1 MNHPSGREQV
11 LPHAVFLQRM
21 AGPVSEGSLETRLGQ
36 GAFLALRLV
45 DLLAP
50 DRQPVHPDAFHYQHA
65 ATQRY
70 SEELP
75 AECAEAAQLQGL
87 VATAADAARAKDGRL
102 VIPALLAYAHHLE
115 DRLKLG
121 EAFDVLETLLRVGGD
136 RVSAADAITTRLR
149 MARVLRKLNEFDAAD
164 DLYAEAGALASRAS
178 DGHAELLSRIGQAFT
193 VLGRGN
199 LRGAEARLR
208 EILADA
214 EVVGDR
220 VVRAQAEQGIGV
232 AMSTGGQPS
241 EAIGHMWRAFELYE
255 DDVSRT
261 RALADLGVMLL
272 TVGDADGAERAL
284 TEVVRRGG
292 AGDAVHNTLIELMH
306 CASYRRDRVGFERWR
321 VRCESAREEMPPNI
335 LADFYL
341 KSAIG
346 RARFGQF
353 DQAETLLET
362 ALEIAEDAGLNEVVF
377 RVERIASGLRD
388 CQRELEIGSEAATE
402 PVLQSETVREV
413 SASLTHLPG

>member
-1 MNHPSGREQV
+1 M
-11 LPHAVFLQRM
+11 
-21 AGPVSEGSLETRLGQ
+21 
-36 GAFLALRLV
+36 

-65 ATQRY
+65 ATERY
-70 SEELP
+70 CEDLP
-75 AECAEAAQLQGL
+75 AECAETAHLQGL

-102 VIPALLAYAHHLE
+102 VIPALFAYALHLE

-164 DLYAEAGALASRAS
+164 DLYAEAGALAARAEDRHS
-178 DGHAELLSRIGQAFT
+178 ELLSRIGRAYT
-193 VLGRGN
+193 VFGRGN
-199 LRGAEARLR
+199 LREAEARLR

-214 EVVGDR
+214 EVAGDR
-220 VVRAQAEQGIGV
+220 FVRAQAEQGIGV
-232 AMSTGGQPS
+232 ALSTGGQPS
-241 EAIGHMWRAFELYE
+241 EAIGHVWRAFELYE

-292 AGDAVHNTLIELMH
+292 TGDAVHNALIELMH
-306 CASYRRDRVGFERWR
+306 CASYQRDRVGFERWR

-353 DQAETLLET
+353 EQAETLLDT
-362 ALEIAEDAGLNEVVF
+362 ALEIAEDAGLNEFVF
-377 RVERIASGLRD
+377 RIERIKSGLRD
-388 CQRELEIGSEAATE
+388 CRRELEIGSEAATE
-402 PVLQSETVREV
+402 PAVQSETVREV
-413 SASLTHLPG
+413 SASLTQLG

>member
-1 MNHPSGREQV
+1 
-11 LPHAVFLQRM
+11 
-21 AGPVSEGSLETRLGQ
+21 
-36 GAFLALRLV
+36 
-45 DLLAP
+45 
-50 DRQPVHPDAFHYQHA
+50 
-65 ATQRY
+65 
-70 SEELP
+70 
-75 AECAEAAQLQGL
+75 
-87 VATAADAARAKDGRL
+87 
-102 VIPALLAYAHHLE
+102 
-115 DRLKLG
+115 
-121 EAFDVLETLLRVGGD
+121 VLETLVRVGRD
-136 RVSAADAITTRLR
+136 RIGTADAITTRLR
-149 MARVLRKLNEFDAAD
+149 MARVLRKLNEFDTAD

-292 AGDAVHNTLIELMH
+292 TGDAVHNALIELMH

-353 DQAETLLET
+353 EQAETLLDT
-362 ALEIAEDAGLNEVVF
+362 ALEIAEDAGLNEFVF
-377 RVERIASGLRD
+377 RIERIKNGLRD
-388 CQRELEIGSEAATE
+388 CQRELEIGSEAAAE

-413 SASLTHLPG
+413 SASLTQLG